1 MKKTNQIK
9 IDRDKLIAAQPSI
22 RKLLRWAWELR
33 TTNKKQGRNYLK
45 TMTNNYCCLGILA
58 DMHDA
63 KWIALSKFKNVYYL
77 GNNCS
82 AMPNEYF
89 MAFTDFK
96 YYVQDSF
103 FLANDNDQL
112 TFKEISNEIII
123 LCWFVFLNRIGLY
136 KIKGIMS

>member
-9 IDRDKLIAAQPSI
+9 IDRDKLIKAQPSI

-63 KWIALSKFKNVYYL
+63 KWIALSEFNNVYYL

-112 TFKEISNEIII
+112 TFKEISNEIFI

-136 KIKGIMS
+136 KIKE